1 MNLFLLIIGLL
12 ILIKSSD
19 VMVDAAA
26 KIADAAKVPPFI
38 VGLIIVAIGT
48 SAPETMIGVISGIQ
62 KMNLLTLGD
71 VVGSNI
77 ANIALVLGLTAMV
90 FPLRVESQV
99 PKRELPL
106 LILIQILLI
115 VYLLTGNILQRI
127 EAITLLLGT
136 LLFLGYIAVKTKQTI
151 AEVKPANEY
160 EDDVFEYIKDQD
172 VNICEETEEECPP
185 MIPGPSDE
193 GLEKQPGSQPAYK
206 IPKQQIIRLFAGLA
220 GLFAGAEIT
229 VRNAVELAVA
239 FGMSEEMIGVTILA
253 FGTSLPELVS
263 CLMAAIKKEPDI
275 AVGNIIGSNI
285 LNILFVLG
293 ISGTIHPIAV
303 EAEIFRDLYFML
315 GLSAFLMIPAV
326 LYGKITKY
334 FGMAL
339 MLSYVAFLFTKFI

>member
-1 MNLFLLIIGLL
+1 MNLFLLIFGLL

-19 VMVDAAA
+19 VMVEAAA
-26 KIADAAKVPPFI
+26 KIAAAAKVPPFI

-48 SAPETMIGVISGIQ
+48 SAPETMVGVISGIQ

-90 FPLRVESQV
+90 FPLQVESQV

-136 LLFLGYIAVKTKQTI
+136 MLFLGYIAVKTKRTMVE
-151 AEVKPANEY
+151 AKPANEY
-160 EDDVFEYIKDQD
+160 EDDVFEFIKDQD
-172 VNICEETEEECPP
+172 VNVCEETGEECLQEV
-185 MIPGPSDE
+185 PGPADA
-193 GLEKQPGSQPAYK
+193 QPVVKEAPRLDNPALNK
-206 IPKQQIIRLFAGLA
+206 QIIRLLAGLA

-229 VRNAVELAVA
+229 VRNAVGLAA
-239 FGMSEEMIGVTILA
+239 AYGMSEEMIGVTIVAL
-253 FGTSLPELVS
+253 GTSLPELVS
-263 CLMAAIKKEPDI
+263 CLMAAYKKETDI

-285 LNILFVLG
+285 FNILFVLG
-293 ISGTIHPIAV
+293 LSGTIHPIAV
-303 EAEIFRDLYFML
+303 EGEIILDLFLML
-315 GLSAFLMIPAV
+315 GLSAFLMVPAV

-334 FGMAL
+334 YGIAL
-339 MLSYVAFLFTKFI
+339 MLTYMAFLFTKFS